1 MIVKYFVFLHQK
13 GEVMQFY
20 EDKDMFYGAPSVL
33 FEKASVSRTTMT
45 HAETPLWNRLKNKQL
60 GVKFRRQHPIDI
72 FIVDFYCHACKLVVE
87 IDGDIHKFQHEYD
100 VGRTAEM
107 QRYGIQVIRFTNEDV
122 ELHIEQV
129 VERIKHVLAERTRC
143 PL

>member
-1 MIVKYFVFLHQK
+1 MKYFVFLHQK

-33 FEKASVSRTTMT
+33 FEKASVLRTTMT
-45 HAETPLWNRLKNKQL
+45 HAETLLWNRLKNKQL

>member
-1 MIVKYFVFLHQK
+1 
-13 GEVMQFY
+13 MQFY

-33 FEKASVSRTTMT
+33 FEKASVLRTTMT
-45 HAETPLWNRLKNKQL
+45 HAETLLCNRLKNKQL